1 MNLCDLLVA
10 VFMAFGCASTAQAIQ
25 AVAHQDTLSV
35 ISPRCV
41 CGSTTIYVGIS
52 SVTDM
57 GFTPFYRDGQ
67 YHSHN
72 PNIITQEYRC
82 DRGHE
87 WTESRRIECWCG
99 WPDNEKPVVSLPT
112 LLAVHPTADDSTKI
126 AAGLVDF
133 GSIDSSV
140 VASCSVAPVVHKGL
154 LKMARTIDSLQALCD
169 SLRMGLGI
177 R

>member
-87 WTESRRIECWCG
+87 WTEKERFKCWCG
-99 WPDNEKPVVSLPT
+99 WPGNESPVPTSVPRDSLW
-112 LLAVHPTADDSTKI
+112 VWPTADDSTKI
-126 AAGLVDF
+126 AAELF
-133 GSIDSSV
+133 NPESIDSSFV
-140 VASCSVAPVVHKGL
+140 LNCHVALARVFR
-154 LKMARTIDSLQALCD
+154 MARAIDSLQALCD
-169 SLRMGLGI
+169 SLRKG
-177 R
+177 RR